1 MIKYNII
8 ICNIRKID
16 DIELYQQMEKSKRS
30 DYTIK
35 YNAKMNNN
43 MEMKTVNVKRKG
55 ENCVYYKRK

>member
-1 MIKYNII
+1 MQYKKNGHYIYYKNYTSKWK
-8 ICNIRKID
+8 RK
-16 DIELYQQMEKSKRS
+16 RN

-55 ENCVYYKRK
+55 ENCIYYERK